1 MTKPNS
7 HEFVNVLKKHGDLR
21 SVYLLFLKKI
31 LLHFSLARRHS
42 AVSKK
47 KGGRPGALKFT
58 CVAHTQAA
66 LCFDK
71 NTTFD
76 KNAVWFSGFF

>member
-47 KGGRPGALKFT
+47 KGGRPRAGRPATAMPPRGALCGPHPGGVVF
-58 CVAHTQAA
+58 
-66 LCFDK
+66 
-71 NTTFD
+71 
-76 KNAVWFSGFF
+76 